1 MITLCAK
8 ADNRSFLVFPMNQGV
23 SADAKRIQDQI
34 ADIIKSPEQSETIG
48 GHIRETKQLLDKA
61 TEECFADNWD
71 AYGAKAID
79 ETSYRDAIHFTWLL
93 PPTIPV
99 PEIYIDPDGEVNFEW
114 YAGPR
119 QVFSVSIGSNNELA
133 YAGLFGANKT
143 HGTEYLD
150 DELPGM
156 ILDNIRRV
164 FSR

>member
-1 MITLCAK
+1 MITLSAK
-8 ADNRSFLVFPMNQGV
+8 ADNKNFLAFPMNLGV
-23 SADAKRIQDQI
+23 SEDAKRLQEQI
-34 ADIIKSPEQSETIG
+34 ADIRENLEQSETIG
-48 GHIRETKQLLDKA
+48 GHIRETQQLLDKA
-61 TEECFADNWD
+61 TEECSADNWD

-79 ETSYRDAIHFTWLL
+79 ETSYGNAIHFSWLL
-93 PPTIPV
+93 PPNIPV

-143 HGTEYLD
+143 HGAEYLD
-150 DELPGM
+150 DELPGT

>member
-1 MITLCAK
+1 MITLSAN
-8 ADNRSFLVFPMNQGV
+8 ADNKNFLAFPMNLGV
-23 SADAKRIQDQI
+23 SEDAKRLQEQI
-34 ADIIKSPEQSETIG
+34 ADIRENLEQSETIG
-48 GHIRETKQLLDKA
+48 GHIRETQQLLDKA
-61 TEECFADNWD
+61 TEECSADNWD

-79 ETSYRDAIHFTWLL
+79 ETSYRNAIHFSWLL
-93 PPTIPV
+93 PPNIPV

-143 HGTEYLD
+143 HGVEYLD
-150 DELPGM
+150 DELHGT